1 MTGFF
6 DLRESND
13 ELQSENAELLK
24 DVLSLAQKKSG
35 STDTTT
41 LDYEVIPAKVI
52 NNSIM
57 SMRNYITIDRGRD
70 HGITP
75 SMGVV
80 TSDGVVG
87 IVKKV
92 GSKYSTILS
101 MLNVE
106 TRVSA
111 SIKKDNFFGTASWAG
126 SIYNELSLSDVPI
139 HAQISMGDSII
150 TNGYS
155 TIFPKGI
162 DIGVIKSYTVNK
174 NGAFYDLIVTPSV
187 DFTNLDHVYL
197 LKGTFEE
204 ELISI
209 QSDE

>member
-13 ELQSENAELLK
+13 ELKNENAELLK
-24 DVLSLAQKKSG
+24 DVLTLTQKKSG
-35 STDTTT
+35 STDTITF
-41 LDYEVIPAKVI
+41 DYEVIPAKVI

-57 SMRNYITIDRGRD
+57 SMRNYITIDKGRD
-70 HGITP
+70 DGISL
-75 SMGVV
+75 SMGVI
-80 TSDGVVG
+80 TTDGVVG

-111 SIKKDNFFGTASWAG
+111 SIKKDNFFGTASWDG
-126 SIYNELSLSDVPI
+126 TIYNELSLSDVPI
-139 HAQISMGDSII
+139 HAQISIGDSII

-162 DIGVIKSYTVNK
+162 DVGVVKSYTVNK